1 MTARRH
7 DPAIRFDSRK
17 AATNPRKQGITFE
30 EAASVFED
38 DLSAYTDVDA
48 EHSDNDLRFFTIG
61 TFNRGKLLYIS
72 HNERESRII
81 RLISARRANSRERAF
96 YEED

>member
-48 EHSDNDLRFFTIG
+48 EHSDNDLRSSPSELSIVANCS
-61 TFNRGKLLYIS
+61 TFLTTNAKA
-72 HNERESRII
+72 E
-81 RLISARRANSRERAF
+81 
-96 YEED
+96 